1 MRLGKGS
8 SSRHELN
15 RMYTAQHTHT
25 RTHTYRARHVHV
37 CRHSIMLAS
46 SAVSLSHFI
55 CLGLRPRT
63 CNLLIKYRMSFKQW
77 WRLQRGVGWGHDILY
92 HKSQLKMSFKLSLYT
107 VYCHVAGTVSV
118 FVSLSSLCYCR
129 ILTAFPTVILF
140 SSALFFSHR
149 HHYYHHYHADY
160 PVC

>member
-1 MRLGKGS
+1 M
-8 SSRHELN
+8 
-15 RMYTAQHTHT
+15 
-25 RTHTYRARHVHV
+25 HV

-63 CNLLIKYRMSFKQW
+63 CNLLIKYRMSFKP
-77 WRLQRGVGWGHDILY
+77 RKLQRVVACGGRGHDTLY
-92 HKSQLKMSFKLSLYT
+92 HKSQLKMPFKLSLYT

-118 FVSLSSLCYCR
+118 SLSLSFFSCCCR

-140 SSALFFSHR
+140 SSALFFSHHHHR